1 MNWLKQ
7 NWKWGIVN
15 VVAVALFTMFF
26 GQAAVAGFS
35 AQSVHWLVG
44 STGDVTILFLLL
56 SLAMTPL
63 NIVFGWR
70 DGLPLKKSTGLWAFA
85 FGTMHMLYY
94 AIEQGS
100 LSAIFSQFYLIV
112 GLIPVLIMLPLAVTS
127 TNWWMRKLGKWWKPL
142 HKTVY
147 IAGIT
152 AGLHVALVGNPLLA
166 LLMVLL
172 LAVRIPA
179 VRSWFA
185 NRQNAKRQ
193 NLGNGATLPVRR
205 TAPRLMSKTVTHA

>member
-7 NWKWGIVN
+7 NWKWALVN
-15 VVAVALFTMFF
+15 GLAFIFFTIFL

-35 AQSVHWLVG
+35 ANAVHQLVG
-44 STGDVTILFLLL
+44 TTGNLTIFYLLF

-63 NIVFGWR
+63 QIVFGWR
-70 DGLPLKKSTGLWAFA
+70 AGQPLKKSTGLWAFA
-85 FGTMHMLYY
+85 FGVMHMLYY
-94 AIEQGS
+94 VIEKGA

-112 GLIPVLIMLPLAVTS
+112 GLIPLLIMVPLAITS
-127 TNWWMRKLGKWWKPL
+127 TNWWMRTLGKWWKPL

-147 IAGIT
+147 VAGIT

-166 LLMVLL
+166 LLMVGLL
-172 LAVRIPA
+172 VVRIPA

-185 NRQNAKRQ
+185 NRQSKPKVVTSSPRRPVPT
-193 NLGNGATLPVRR
+193 LATQF
-205 TAPRLMSKTVTHA
+205 VTK

>member
-1 MNWLKQ
+1 MNWLKR
-7 NWKWGIVN
+7 NWKWAIVN
-15 VVAVALFTMFF
+15 VVAVALFGLFL
-26 GQAAVAGFS
+26 GQAALAGFS
-35 AQSVHWLVG
+35 AESVRHLVG
-44 STGDVTILFLLL
+44 STGTVTMLFLLF

-63 NIVFGWR
+63 QIVLGWR
-70 DGLPLKKSTGLWAFA
+70 SGQPLKKSTGLWAFA

-94 AIEQGS
+94 AVEKGTL
-100 LSAIFSQFYLIV
+100 LSIFSQFYLIV
-112 GLIPVLIMLPLAVTS
+112 GLIPLLIMLPLAVTS

-166 LLMVLL
+166 GLMVLL

-185 NRQNAKRQ
+185 NRQNAKW
-193 NLGNGATLPVRR
+193 LSEGSAATRPTRHP
-205 TAPRLMSKTVTHA
+205 APRLTPKTISN